1 MLDRLAPRAGATKPV
16 KRVGRGPGS
25 GTGKTSGRGMKG
37 QGKRSA
43 GRETPFWFE
52 GGQMPLARRLPKRGF
67 FNPHRVTYQIVNVGV
82 LSAFEAGST
91 VDAEALLARGLIGR
105 NGGGVKILAQGEAPK
120 NLTVK
125 VQRVSGSARKKIEEA
140 GGSVELIK

>member
-1 MLDRLAPRAGATKPV
+1 MLDRLAPPKGATSSA

-25 GTGKTSGRGMKG
+25 GTGKTSGRGVKG

-52 GGQMPLARRLPKRGF
+52 GGQMPLVRRLPKRGF
-67 FNPHRVTYQIVNVGV
+67 FNRDRVEFQIVNVGK
-82 LSAFEAGST
+82 LSVFQAGST
-91 VDAEALLARGLIGR
+91 VDAEALLAHGLIRR
-105 NGGGVKILAQGEAPK
+105 NGGGVKILGQGEAPK
-120 NLTVK
+120 NLTLK
-125 VQRVSGSARKKIEEA
+125 VQRASSNARKKIEEV

>member
-1 MLDRLAPRAGATKPV
+1 MLDRLTPRPGAVREK

-25 GTGKTSGRGMKG
+25 GMGKTATRGEKG

-67 FNPHRVTYQIVNVGV
+67 HNLFRKTYRVVNVGA
-82 LSAFEAGST
+82 LSVFDEGT
-91 VDAEALLARGLIGR
+91 RVDAELLEKKGLVRHSKDPVKVLG
-105 NGGGVKILAQGEAPK
+105 NGDAPK
-120 NLTVK
+120 GITLV
-125 VQRVSGSARKKIEEA
+125 VSGISAGARAKIEQA
-140 GGSVELIK
+140 GGTVEIV